1 MKNYVEELLDYLE
14 LYQAYINQGLVNSA
28 QEQKIEKFI
37 KEVSILRSSLENGTD
52 LYDYDFKA
60 LKRDVGS
67 LFHADVFSHG
77 QSLGNNP
84 DELLGKTFGV
94 LDEIGKCIKGQ
105 QNIKYNSTS
114 SDTFDGNFKGKKK
127 QADEKMDSN
136 KNLFDTVT
144 SFISN
149 RIDYYLKGI
158 PSSYE
163 EFLDLLEKS
172 KRTIDSLYQRL
183 SVINETIEFLE
194 RDLTDLNIE
203 FSNSMLPENIEYK
216 YFNELKSLQSRRDMY
231 EQRMRT
237 VSQKRNEKYREFEP
251 EIVRRFNVWKADARS
266 YIMAYNELLDVY
278 YVQQQALSTRD
289 LSSLEAEIKKRKDFI
304 IDNYS
309 DEAKAF
315 EGISH
320 FVLEENEEYGRLFS
334 EEQNWIRRFKKANSS
349 FNNWKDNKEEKIR
362 KIREEMT
369 QEYNDKKDDIDF
381 YLGLKRTKRQKIEDK
396 LQIAKNRQR
405 MLIEQYGSVYTQT
418 EGKKR

>member
-14 LYQAYINQGLVNSA
+14 LYQEYINQGLVNSA

-37 KEVSILRSSLENGTD
+37 KEVSILRSSIENDTD

-67 LFHADVFSHG
+67 LFHADVFSNG
-77 QSLGNNP
+77 QILENNP

-94 LDEIGKCIKGQ
+94 LDEIGKCIKAN
-105 QNIKYNSTS
+105 QNIKHNTTT
-114 SDTFDGNFKGKKK
+114 SDTFDGTFKPKRRQYTEK
-127 QADEKMDSN
+127 QNKD

-172 KRTIDSLYQRL
+172 KKTIDSLYQRL
-183 SVINETIEFLE
+183 SVINETIGFLE

-203 FSNSMLPENIEYK
+203 FSNSMLPENINYK
-216 YFNELKSLQSRRDMY
+216 YLNDLESLKSKKDMY
-231 EQRMRT
+231 EQRMKT
-237 VSQKRNEKYREFEP
+237 ATQKRNEKYKEFEP
-251 EIVRRFNVWKADARS
+251 EIVRRFNIWKLDASS
-266 YIMAYNELLDVY
+266 YIKSYNELLDVY
-278 YVQQQALSTRD
+278 YVQQQALSTSD
-289 LSSLEAEIKKRKDFI
+289 LSSLEAEIKERKEFI

-309 DEAKAF
+309 DEKKAF
-315 EGISH
+315 EGISN
-320 FVLEENEEYGRLFS
+320 FVLRENEEYKKLFS
-334 EEQNWIRRFKKANSS
+334 EEQDWIRRFKKANNN
-349 FNNWKDNKEEKIR
+349 FNDWKNNKEEKILR
-362 KIREEMT
+362 IREKT
-369 QEYNDKKDDIDF
+369 TKEYNDEKEEIDF
-381 YLGLKRTKRQKIEDK
+381 YLGLKRGKRKKLEDK
-396 LQIAKNRQR
+396 LQLAKDRQK

-418 EGKKR
+418 EGKRR